1 MKPNDARERLIKA
14 AIDLFYKKGYPTTT
28 IRDIGRKA
36 NISTSVI
43 YHYFNDKEELL
54 FEIIQLAGDDLFKLL
69 MDINEK
75 VNDPA
80 ECLEKM
86 IKAHM
91 VEWCLKRKKETKIIV
106 MDDAWLTGERKK
118 ANISSQR
125 KLYSLYKKKLIELQE
140 KGLIVDT
147 DLTVLVFSIFGVIA
161 QSIRWYREKGALSK
175 EEVAQNVIRILFNGI
190 MKNSSG
196 KKDKNDKK

>member
-28 IRDIGRKA
+28 IRDIGNKA

-54 FEIIQLAGDDLFKLL
+54 FEIIQLAGDDLFRLL
-69 MDINEK
+69 NEINEK
-75 VNDPA
+75 VNDPV

-106 MDDAWLTGERKK
+106 MDDAWLTGKRKK
-118 ANISSQR
+118 ANIQNQR
-125 KLYSLYKKKLIELQE
+125 KLYSLYKKKLIELQK
-140 KGLIVDT
+140 KGLLVDT
-147 DLTVLVFSIFGVIA
+147 DLTVLCFSIFGVIA
-161 QSIRWYREKGALSK
+161 QSIRWYRERGALSK
-175 EEVAQNVIRILFNGI
+175 EEVAQNVIRVLFNGI
-190 MKNSSG
+190 MKNPSE
-196 KKDKNDKK
+196 KE

>member
-1 MKPNDARERLIKA
+1 MKQNDARERLIKA

-28 IRDIGRKA
+28 IRDIGNKA

-54 FEIIQLAGDDLFKLL
+54 FEIIQLAGNDLFQLL
-69 MDINEK
+69 NDIDEK

-106 MDDAWLTGERKK
+106 MDDAWLTGEQKK
-118 ANISSQR
+118 ANINNQR
-125 KLYSLYKKKLIELQE
+125 KLYSLYKKKLTELQE
-140 KGLIVDT
+140 KGLIIDT
-147 DLTVLVFSIFGVIA
+147 DLTVLCFSIFGIIA
-161 QSIRWYREKGALSK
+161 QSIRWYRDKGPLSK
-175 EEVAQNVIRILFNGI
+175 EEVANNVIHIIFNGI
-190 MKNSSG
+190 L
-196 KKDKNDKK
+196 